1 MGMKKETVM
10 ETILGLCIGVG
21 LSAACGFRVFVP
33 LLVMSIATMMGWF
46 EPSKGFEWLALPSVC
61 LALGVATVCEI
72 AAYYIPW
79 VDNALDTVA
88 TPAAMI
94 AGTLTTMAVSSGEMS
109 QFASWAA
116 AIIVGGGTAGV
127 VQMNTVAARGVS
139 TATTG
144 GLGNFVVATSEWIGA
159 ILLSVSAML
168 VPALVAIVV
177 LITVIWVVR
186 WIRHKKQEQAHT
198 PL

>member
-1 MGMKKETVM
+1 M
-10 ETILGLCIGVG
+10 ETILGLCIGIG

-33 LLVMSIATMMGWF
+33 LLVMSIASLLGLF
-46 EPSKGFEWLALPSVC
+46 EPMKGFEWLAMPSVC
-61 LALGVATVCEI
+61 IALAVATVCEV

-79 VDNALDTVA
+79 VDNMLDTVA

-116 AIIVGGGTAGV
+116 AIVIGGGTAGA
-127 VQMNTVAARGVS
+127 VQMSTVAVRGVS

-144 GLGNFVVATSEWIGA
+144 GVANPLVSTGEWIGA
-159 ILLSVSAML
+159 FLLSILSLIVPVL
-168 VPALVAIVV
+168 VVV
-177 LITVIWVVR
+177 LIIVLAIFTVR
-186 WIRHKKQEQAHT
+186 WFREKKKNTLNSQT
-198 PL
+198 PW

>member
-1 MGMKKETVM
+1 M

-46 EPSKGFEWLALPSVC
+46 EPSKGFEWLAMPSVC
-61 LALGVATVCEI
+61 LALAVATVCEV

-109 QFASWAA
+109 QFA
-116 AIIVGGGTAGV
+116 G
-127 VQMNTVAARGVS
+127 
-139 TATTG
+139 
-144 GLGNFVVATSEWIGA
+144 
-159 ILLSVSAML
+159 
-168 VPALVAIVV
+168 
-177 LITVIWVVR
+177 
-186 WIRHKKQEQAHT
+186 
-198 PL
+198 

>member
-61 LALGVATVCEI
+61 LALAVATVCEV

-109 QFASWAA
+109 QFAGWAA

-127 VQMNTVAARGVS
+127 VQMSTVAARGVS
-139 TATTG
+139 IATTG
-144 GLGNFVVATSEWIGA
+144 GLGNFVVATGEWIGA
-159 ILLSVSAML
+159 ILLSVSALL

-177 LITVIWVVR
+177 VIAVILAIR
-186 WIRHKKQEQAHT
+186 WIRHKKQEQAHS